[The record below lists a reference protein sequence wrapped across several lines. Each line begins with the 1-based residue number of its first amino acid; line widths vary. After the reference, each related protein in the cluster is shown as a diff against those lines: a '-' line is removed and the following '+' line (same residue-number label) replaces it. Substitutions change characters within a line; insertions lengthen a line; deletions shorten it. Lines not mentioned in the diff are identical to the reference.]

1 MRRRSFG
8 QRRAHD
14 PEIESHGY
22 SLLKTLDTS
31 QDRKEVPQKPR
42 HARSIVIALAVG
54 LMVAACN
61 SGTATQGDSDETVTT
76 TTAEPADTTARD
88 EDATT
93 TTAATPETTA
103 AGEDGDVDPL
113 SQGLP
118 GEVAALD
125 TVETPNL
132 GGLRF
137 IVPEDRFIHQSPGFL
152 VIQPTELAEILLV
165 RVVESP
171 AGEPIGSVDAVI
183 ALIDDATR
191 TLDELDPA
199 TIAGLEA
206 RVLDFTAEPNLSPRP
221 EDAIFRT
228 VEDGV
233 GGWGPGAEGRVW
245 LLDTPRGIML
255 FNAQVLE
262 PRPADL
268 ADVIAEAETIFATL
282 ELATPEDLVGTWAA
296 PNGRENTFA
305 DDGEFIVAED
315 GEVLAEGTYGATSN
329 TVEII
334 PGEGAIACDATG
346 TYEWEVEDDTLTLTV
361 ISDECAGRRSG
372 LDGVPRKRVQ

>member
-1 MRRRSFG
+1 MRRRSFEK
-8 QRRAHD
+8 RLARE
-14 PEIESHGY
+14 PETESHGD
-22 SLLKTLDTS
+22 SLRQELDTS
-31 QDRKEVPQKPR
+31 QKREEVPRKPWY
-42 HARSIVIALAVG
+42 ARSIVIALVVG
-54 LMVAACN
+54 LMVVACN
-61 SGTATQGDSDETVTT
+61 SGAATPEDSDETVTT
-76 TTAEPADTTARD
+76 TRAEPADTTVPD
-88 EDATT
+88 EDAT
-93 TTAATPETTA
+93 AAA
-103 AGEDGDVDPL
+103 EDGDVDPL

-118 GEVAALD
+118 GEVAAGD

-152 VIQPTELAEILLV
+152 VIQPTQLAEILLV

-171 AGEPIGSVDAVI
+171 AGEPIVSVDAVI

-191 TLDELDPA
+191 TLDELDPV

-206 RVLDFTAEPNLSPRP
+206 RVLDFTAEPNPSPRP
-221 EDAIFRT
+221 DDAIFRT

-262 PRPADL
+262 PRAVDL
-268 ADVIAEAETIFATL
+268 ADAIAEAEAIFANL
-282 ELATPEDLVGTWAA
+282 EFATAEDLVGTWAA
-296 PNGRENTFA
+296 PNGRENTFTA
-305 DDGEFIVAED
+305 DGEFIVSED
-315 GEVLAEGTYGATSN
+315 GEVLAEGTYGATST

-334 PGEGAIACDATG
+334 PGGGAIACDAIG
-346 TYEWEVEDDTLTLTV
+346 TYEWEVADDTLTLTV
-361 ISDECAGRRSG
+361 IRDECAGRRSG